1 MVESVFIDKTL
12 IFKSLCEQVMDGP
25 NHHIWLRSMVFGI
38 IWVLDPWTLSKIH
51 LIYELKVQDCEFFVI
66 HVIG

>member
-25 NHHIWLRSMVFGI
+25 NHNIWLTLNVCYGCQGSFG
-38 IWVLDPWTLSKIH
+38 
-51 LIYELKVQDCEFFVI
+51 F
-66 HVIG
+66 